1 MIILIAISNVIYN
14 VFFQILIISSLLRV
28 LANLDDDM
36 CEATPLCSTQS
47 KATPAL
53 LSSGGDSL
61 ECQFCEKV

>member
-1 MIILIAISNVIYN
+1 MIILIAISNYN

-28 LANLDDDM
+28 LENLDDDM